1 MKIKILGSGGGEG
14 FPAPFCS
21 CEHCETAR
29 KMGGKSIRSLHQAII
44 NDDLLIDFPIDTNSH
59 CLRFSL
65 NLGKLQN
72 VLITHSH
79 SDHYVP
85 ELLSA
90 RRAGN
95 AHFMKYEDIIFY
107 GPSDLETLCDD
118 AKIID
123 VARENVKFVPL
134 EFQKQVKI
142 GEYQVTPLKA
152 QHAVQLGSMNYII
165 ERDGK
170 RVLYLVDSGYP
181 TQETFA
187 FLKSSNK
194 KFDLVV
200 MDGTM
205 GVLPPASYIYHMGYE
220 ENKMLKEKLINLGAT
235 TRKTRFVVT
244 HITHNQSEYHE
255 KVEEIFKGTGIEVAF
270 DGIEIEI

>member
-59 CLRFSL
+59 CLRFSI

-79 SDHYVP
+79 DDHYVP
-85 ELLSA
+85 NLVSA

-95 AHFMKYEDIIFY
+95 AHFMKYKDIIFY
-107 GPSDLETLCDD
+107 GPSDLEQICDNT
-118 AKIID
+118 KIVD

-134 EFQKQVKI
+134 TFQKQVKV
-142 GEYQVTPLKA
+142 GEYNVIPLKA

-165 ERDGK
+165 EQNGK
-170 RVLYLVDSGYP
+170 SVLYLVDSGYP
-181 TQETFA
+181 TEETFD
-187 FLKSSNK
+187 FLKSLHK

-220 ENKMLKEKLINLGAT
+220 ENKMLKEELIKLGLTAAH
-235 TRKTRFVVT
+235 TRFVVT

-255 KVEEIFKGTGIEVAF
+255 KVEELFEGTGIEVAF
-270 DGIEIEI
+270 DGIEIDI